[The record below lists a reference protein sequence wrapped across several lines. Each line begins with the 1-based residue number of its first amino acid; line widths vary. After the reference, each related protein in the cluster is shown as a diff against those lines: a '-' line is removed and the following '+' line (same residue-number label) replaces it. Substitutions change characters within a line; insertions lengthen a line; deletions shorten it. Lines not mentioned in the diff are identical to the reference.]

1 MGTGSLAHCI
11 IRPKHL
17 EQAMQELHV
26 YKLQHKQVMEDMLAS
41 GVSCLCGEFH
51 DKGHRAGHNQW
62 QLPITRL

>member
-1 MGTGSLAHCI
+1 
-11 IRPKHL
+11 
-17 EQAMQELHV
+17 MQELHV

-51 DKGHRAGHNQW
+51 DMSHRAGHNQW